1 MVGSMEGSRFNG
13 NKVESFKER
22 ERKSEIARERE
33 SDRYFEAQTVRNGIR
48 VFQN

>member
-22 ERKSEIARERE
+22 ERAI
-33 SDRYFEAQTVRNGIR
+33 GISR
-48 VFQN
+48 LKLSAMELGFFKIKKGKKNIR